1 MNNLFIEGINRNNMS
16 QQKLI
21 IIENYLRCKYKMK
34 ISNVIRKGDNET
46 VIVVKSNLSENIYN
60 LQEITREIN
69 NMIK

>member
-21 IIENYLRCKYKMK
+21 IIDSYLRCKYKMQ
-34 ISNVIRKGDNET
+34 ITNVIRKGDET
-46 VIVVKSNLSENIYN
+46 VLVIKSNLSENIYD

-69 NMIK
+69 NLIK

>member
-1 MNNLFIEGINRNNMS
+1 MNSLFIEGINRNNMN

-21 IIENYLRCKYKMK
+21 IIENYLRCKYKMQ

-46 VIVVKSNLSENIYN
+46 VIAVKTNLSDTIYN